1 MPSNA
6 QQMATH
12 TNSSSDRLVRN
23 TKDSFFVKTI
33 VCSTKLT
40 QNGELMF
47 ISDCYEQTQSIN
59 PSINHSFNQLI
70 NQTANQPVNH
80 QLLNGNVCSE
90 RRTSYTCFVFC
101 ILYLFWVCFFV
112 CLWAQKTHY
121 RLHWFLQTSAFVL
134 AATLFRNSHALI
146 LLVGKAP

>member
-47 ISDCYEQTQSIN
+47 ISDCYEWTQSIN
-59 PSINHSFNQLI
+59 QSIHQSFIQSINQLDS
-70 NQTANQPVNH
+70 Q
-80 QLLNGNVCSE
+80 
-90 RRTSYTCFVFC
+90 
-101 ILYLFWVCFFV
+101 
-112 CLWAQKTHY
+112 
-121 RLHWFLQTSAFVL
+121 SA
-134 AATLFRNSHALI
+134 SKS
-146 LLVGKAP
+146 LVIKW